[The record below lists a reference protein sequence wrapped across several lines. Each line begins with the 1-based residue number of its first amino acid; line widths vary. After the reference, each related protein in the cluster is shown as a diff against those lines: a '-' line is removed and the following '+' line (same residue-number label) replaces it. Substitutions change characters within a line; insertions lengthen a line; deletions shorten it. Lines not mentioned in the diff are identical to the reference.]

1 MSPLRQP
8 ALPLVPP
15 LPPTLPA
22 AHLPRREKELAAV
35 KVPKESIDSL
45 AAHFEL
51 DRKRAE
57 RVLREH
63 GGDVRLAVD
72 ALLAV

>member
-1 MSPLRQP
+1 MSLLRRTR
-8 ALPLVPP
+8 L
-15 LPPTLPA
+15 LPPSILNPCLLA
-22 AHLPRREKELAAV
+22 PNHWRREKELAAV
-35 KVPKESIDSL
+35 KLTRESVDAIVQ
-45 AAHFEL
+45 HFEL